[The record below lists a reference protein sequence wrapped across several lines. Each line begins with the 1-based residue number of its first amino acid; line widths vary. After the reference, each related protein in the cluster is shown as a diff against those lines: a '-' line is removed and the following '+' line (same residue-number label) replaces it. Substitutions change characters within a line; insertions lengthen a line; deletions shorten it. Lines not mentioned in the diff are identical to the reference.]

1 MNAKK
6 AKALRQVLF
15 ASGKDY
21 HKERLYNVTHH
32 TRLSR
37 TFVDVETDST
47 VVLTPVTLKLAK
59 DTPHA
64 LYREFKRR
72 SLVSR

>member
-15 ASGKDY
+15 TGGKDY

-37 TFVDVETDST
+37 TFVDVDTDST
-47 VVLTPVTLKLAK
+47 VILTPATLRLAK

-64 LYREFKRR
+64 LYRELKRR
-72 SLVSR
+72 SLASR